1 MNWSKKF
8 RVKPGAPVKLN
19 QIDASYTGSY
29 DCGEQALGELALSNE
44 QVSSLQYQMYAEH
57 KRSLLICLQGRDAS
71 GKDGV
76 INHVFAAMNPQGC
89 NVHSFKVPS
98 HQEREHDYLWRYHKA
113 APRQGHVAIFNRSHY
128 EEVLVVRV
136 HNLVAKKLWASRYQQ
151 INEFEQLLH
160 ANGTHILKFYLHIDK
175 SEQLARFKRRLDDPN
190 RHWKISE
197 SDYTERQHWSAYTKA
212 FEEALGRCS
221 TAYAPWFVIPSNHK
235 WFRDLVVSNIVR
247 ETLQAMKMQFP
258 APTVEIDE
266 LRKKY
271 HQAV

>member
-89 NVHSFKVPS
+89 NVLSFKVPS